1 MARAFRYSC
10 LLTALLGL
18 SSAAFAADLF
28 PVNVAIH
35 VESEVSHDNRVY
47 RFLGIPVR
55 QTEGKKGQPIGEVA
69 RIAAEHGIDALI
81 LSDRAYGTVSWGITP
96 FSRIFRVTM
105 EQGSVASYGPERYLD
120 EIRRAAEDT
129 GVVIVPGV
137 EHIPYY
143 RWRGNPFHGL
153 ELAHAYEHMIL
164 AGLDTPDALAG
175 IPDTAGGFGRW
186 RFSWTV
192 LLNGVFAGV
201 FLLGLLVMRSKVSR
215 ARLWGGLL
223 IGLAVLA
230 MLDSAPFLPRQVSPY
245 HRPAR
250 YPPDIVARY
259 AARQGA
265 LILWA
270 HPSARPGSLPD
281 QLEES
286 TGVAVDV
293 RPYPEVLTRTQ
304 FYHGFAAFNA
314 GIAPARP
321 GREWDV
327 ALLQY
332 ISGRRLWPVW
342 TVSESQY
349 AAHSPP
355 DGIRGALTVA
365 WVRERTPEAVLDAL
379 KRGRCYATR
388 GHTSRDLWVV
398 DYWMETGE
406 IRARSG
412 EILRTVADSAR
423 LVLRLRTAGDIG
435 RAVRDLEALVVVN
448 GRPKTVGFRATGDG
462 LLVATTTVPVP
473 APPEISYVR
482 VLVCHREEPIL
493 ALNPIFLDPETPTG
507 GRR

>member
-1 MARAFRYSC
+1 MARVFRYSC
-10 LLTALLGL
+10 LLAALLGL
-18 SSAAFAADLF
+18 SAAAAAADLF

-35 VESEVSHDNRVY
+35 VESEVSHDHRVF

-55 QTEGKKGQPIGEVA
+55 RTEGKKGQPIGEVA
-69 RIAAEHGIDALI
+69 RIAAEHGVDALI

-120 EIRRAAEDT
+120 EIRRAADDT

-137 EHIPYY
+137 EHVPYY
-143 RWRGNPFHGL
+143 RWRGNPFRGL

-164 AGLDTPDALAG
+164 AGLDTPEALAG
-175 IPDTAGGFGRW
+175 IPNTAGGFGRW
-186 RFSWTV
+186 RLSWTV
-192 LLNGVFAGV
+192 LLNGVFAGL
-201 FLLGLLVMRSKVSR
+201 FLLGFLVMRSKVSR

-223 IGLAVLA
+223 IGVAALA

-245 HRPAR
+245 HRPTR
-250 YPPDIVARY
+250 YPPDIVAQY
-259 AARQGA
+259 AAQQDA

-270 HPSARPGSLPD
+270 HPSARPGTLPER
-281 QLEES
+281 LAES

-293 RPYPEVLTRTQ
+293 RPYPEVLTRTR

-332 ISGRRLWPVW
+332 ISGRRPRPVW
-342 TVSESQY
+342 AVSEGQY
-349 AAHSPP
+349 AGHSPP

-365 WVRERTPEAVLDAL
+365 WVRERSQEAILDAL

-398 DYWMETGE
+398 DYRMETGE
-406 IRARSG
+406 IQAQSG

-423 LVLRLRTAGDIG
+423 LVLRLRTAGDAR
-435 RAVRDLEALVVVN
+435 RAARDLEAVVVVD
-448 GRPKTVGFRATGDG
+448 GRPQTVGFRAAGDG
-462 LLVATTTVPVP
+462 LLVANVIIPMP
-473 APPEISYVR
+473 APPDISYVR
-482 VLVCHREEPIL
+482 TLVCHSEEPIL
-493 ALNPIFLDPETPTG
+493 ALNPIFLVPETPTG
-507 GRR
+507 GR